1 MRKTLT
7 LTTVAL
13 VAGGLVAC
21 KPFWQKD
28 PAPEPA
34 PEAATTV
41 PPQPAAPAAAAPTAP
56 PGTPEQ
62 PTAQTEPSKR

>member
-34 PEAATTV
+34 PEAAGT
-41 PPQPAAPAAAAPTAP
+41 PPQPAAPTAP
-56 PGTPEQ
+56 PGSTSPL
-62 PTAQTEPSKR
+62 PTATGPSTR